1 MKSTDFSNPGTSRAR
16 ASRGLKGFA
25 FRFLATSCLVILL
38 AVSSGCAHSQKKA
51 PPPPNPVAVKLPKPA
66 PMRVASDS
74 SNRRNAPALPKIV
87 DTTPASDDALGSD
100 DLVPPPEKTTIASTV
115 PKFIDNEQPQDFFQ
129 GAGDVPVGETVLG
142 SFFDSV
148 FRPANPPNQPVSSTS
163 YTVE

>member
-1 MKSTDFSNPGTSRAR
+1 M
-16 ASRGLKGFA
+16 
-25 FRFLATSCLVILL
+25 RFLSRFFVVFSATLL
-38 AVSSGCAHSQKKA
+38 IVLGSGCASASKKKT
-51 PPPPNPVAVKLPKPA
+51 PPPPNPVANKLPKPA
-66 PMRVASDS
+66 PMRVAADT

-87 DTTPASDDALGSD
+87 DLTPKKETDTAST
-100 DLVPPPEKTTIASTV
+100 DLVPPPEKTTVASTV

-148 FRPANPPNQPVSSTS
+148 FRPANPPNQPVSSTT

>member
-1 MKSTDFSNPGTSRAR
+1 M
-16 ASRGLKGFA
+16 
-25 FRFLATSCLVILL
+25 RFLSRFFVVFSATLL
-38 AVSSGCAHSQKKA
+38 IVLGSGCASASKKKT
-51 PPPPNPVAVKLPKPA
+51 PPPPNPVANKLPKPA
-66 PMRVASDS
+66 PMRVAADT

-87 DTTPASDDALGSD
+87 DLTPKKETDTAAT
-100 DLVPPPEKTTIASTV
+100 DLVPPPEKTTVASTV

-148 FRPANPPNQPVSSTS
+148 FRPANPPNQPVSSTT